1 MILKVRKQR
10 REAALRFLKTSR
22 QHLSLMS
29 PLFNLREIAKQMLL
43 LEDHL
48 LHVNK
53 HCHDCIRKHLLTI
66 EAFAEEATTLDKD
79 QEYVVLSEHLAFA
92 ARSWMEA
99 VCDGESFHEIAQ
111 QIRGVRKQLVSRV
124 HDTRVPVTRIA
135 SLHHYRNH
143 HFCKS

>member
-10 REAALRFLKTSR
+10 REAAQRFLTAR

-99 VCDGESFHEIAQ
+99 VCDGEDFHTVAQ

-124 HDTRVPVTRIA
+124 HDTRLPA
-135 SLHHYRNH
+135 SRVASVYQHRNR